1 MSKITYITVL
11 SVLLSGYVALCD
23 SHDANEAVMEK
34 AVEVTQSATDVNQ
47 VVENI
52 PDAKEM
58 KSEKIADV
66 NAVKALDEKE
76 WASVKKASD
85 STDRSVSAL
94 EPDDRMKVYRAFS
107 RQTEAEL
114 AKLKQIAQDEDAEN
128 TVNAIDRIMAMHK
141 ESYDAIMDKAK
152 NDKRN
157 AKDKAEGKEARSRET
172 RSREDRRRSRE
183 DRRPRT
189 RRSRRDDQDADGP
202 TP

>member
-94 EPDDRMKVYRAFS
+94 EPDDR
-107 RQTEAEL
+107 QTEAEL